1 MVKKMSIVKWL
12 FALIV
17 AAIIGFFGFV
27 FKVNEGECAVVTRF
41 GAVRA
46 ELTQAGMYL
55 RLPWP
60 FEDVRIQDARKR
72 YLDSGYLETLT
83 HDKKNV
89 IMQTYAIWS
98 IQDPLKYYTSVG
110 DSALAETYLSDLI
123 TNAKNG
129 IMGSYDLSTL
139 VSMEEDNIK
148 IGEIEETMLAEIQ
161 PHAAQQYGIQIHEL
175 RIKRVGLPA
184 TNVQSVFGQMQA
196 DRQKYIDQLLAEGE
210 RDAQIIRSESV
221 AEAAAIV
228 AQGRESAAAI
238 NAETEREV
246 ASIYAGAHSQDP
258 QLYELLRMLAALEN
272 SVDEN
277 TVMIITTD
285 TPPFDVL
292 EEGN

>member
-1 MVKKMSIVKWL
+1 MRGTSVIKWL

-17 AAIIGFFGFV
+17 VAIIGFFGFV

-46 ELTQAGMYL
+46 EVTEAGMYL

-60 FEDVRIQDARKR
+60 FEDVQIQDARKR

-89 IMQTYAIWS
+89 ILQTYAIWS
-98 IQDPLKYYTSVG
+98 VADPLKYYTSVG
-110 DSALAETYLSDLI
+110 DSALAETYLNDLI

-129 IMGSYDLSTL
+129 TMGNYDLSTL
-139 VSMEEDNIK
+139 VSLDEDNIK
-148 IGEIEETMLAEIQ
+148 IGEIEEIMLSEVQ
-161 PHAAQQYGIQIHEL
+161 PHALEQYGIQVHEL

-184 TNVQSVFGQMQA
+184 TNVQSVFAQMQA

-210 RDAQIIRSESV
+210 RDAQIIISESD
-221 AEAAAIV
+221 AEVAAIV
-228 AQGRESAAAI
+228 AEGRESAAQI

-246 ASIYAGAHSQDP
+246 ASIYASAHSQDP
-258 QLYELLRMLAALEN
+258 ELYAFLQKLAALEN

-277 TVMIITTD
+277 TVMIITMD
-285 TPPFDVL
+285 DPPFDVL
-292 EEGN
+292 NQAD

>member
-1 MVKKMSIVKWL
+1 MIKRMSIIKWL

-46 ELTQAGMYL
+46 ELTQAGMYF

-60 FEDVRIQDARKR
+60 FEDVKIQDARKR

-129 IMGSYDLSTL
+129 IMGNYDLSTL

-161 PHAAQQYGIQIHEL
+161 PHASQQYGIEIHEL

-210 RDAQIIRSESV
+210 RDAQIIRSESD
-221 AEAAAIV
+221 AEVAAIV

-246 ASIYAGAHSQDP
+246 ASIYANAHSQDP
-258 QLYELLRMLAALEN
+258 QLYEFLRKLAALEN

-292 EEGN
+292 EEGH

>member
-196 DRQKYIDQLLAEGE
+196 EGE
-210 RDAQIIRSESV
+210 RYAQIIRSESD

-258 QLYELLRMLAALEN
+258 QLYEFLRKLAALEN

>member
-1 MVKKMSIVKWL
+1 MIRKNNIIKWA

-17 AAIIGFFGFV
+17 VAIIGFFGFV

-46 ELTQAGMYL
+46 EVTQAGMYA

-60 FEDVRIQDARKR
+60 FEDVKIQDARKR

-98 IQDPLKYYTSVG
+98 VSDPLKYYTSVG

-129 IMGSYDLSTL
+129 IMGNYDLSTL
-139 VSMEEDNIK
+139 VSMDEDDLK
-148 IGEIEETMLAEIQ
+148 IAEIESAMLAEVQ

-175 RIKRVGLPA
+175 RLKRVGLPA

-210 RDAQIIRSESV
+210 RDAQIIRSESD
-221 AEAAAIV
+221 AEVAAIV
-228 AQGRESAAAI
+228 AEGRESAANI
-238 NAETEREV
+238 NAETEKEV
-246 ASIYAGAHSQDP
+246 ASIYASAHSQDP
-258 QLYELLRMLAALEN
+258 ELYEFLRKLAALEN

-285 TPPFDVL
+285 TAPFDVL
-292 EEGN
+292 NEGN

>member
-1 MVKKMSIVKWL
+1 MRGTSVIKWL

-17 AAIIGFFGFV
+17 VAIIGFFGFV

-46 ELTQAGMYL
+46 EVTEAGMYL

-60 FEDVRIQDARKR
+60 FEDVQIQDARKR

-89 IMQTYAIWS
+89 ILQTYTIWS
-98 IQDPLKYYTSVG
+98 VADPLKYYTSVG
-110 DSALAETYLSDLI
+110 DSALAETYLNDLI

-129 IMGSYDLSTL
+129 TMGNYDLSTL
-139 VSMEEDNIK
+139 VSLDEDNIK
-148 IGEIEETMLAEIQ
+148 IGEIEEIMLSEVQ
-161 PHAAQQYGIQIHEL
+161 PHALEQYGIQVHEL

-184 TNVQSVFGQMQA
+184 TNVQSVFAQMQA

-210 RDAQIIRSESV
+210 RDAQIIISESD
-221 AEAAAIV
+221 AEVAAIV
-228 AQGRESAAAI
+228 AEGRESAAQI

-246 ASIYAGAHSQDP
+246 ASIYASAHSQDP
-258 QLYELLRMLAALEN
+258 ELYAFLQKLAALEN

-277 TVMIITTD
+277 TVMIITMD
-285 TPPFDVL
+285 DPPFDVL
-292 EEGN
+292 NQAD

>member
-1 MVKKMSIVKWL
+1 MKRINIVKWM
-12 FALIV
+12 FALVV

-46 ELTQAGMYL
+46 ELTQAGMYF

-60 FEDVRIQDARKR
+60 FEDVKIQDARKR

-129 IMGSYDLSTL
+129 IMGSYDLSSL

-148 IGEIEETMLAEIQ
+148 IGEIEETMLSEIQ
-161 PHAAQQYGIQIHEL
+161 PRALEQYGIRIHEL
-175 RIKRVGLPA
+175 RLKRVGLPS

-210 RDAQIIRSESV
+210 RDAQIIRSESD
-221 AEAAAIV
+221 AEVAAIV

-246 ASIYAGAHSQDP
+246 AAIYANAHSQDP
-258 QLYELLRMLAALEN
+258 ELYAFLRKLAALEN

-277 TVMIITTD
+277 TVMIVTTD

-292 EEGN
+292 EEGD